1 MYPAE
6 RSRVIEVPITGTA
19 DGLQFKFPDQP
30 DLVHAIVE
38 SVETYDST
46 TQTVGE
52 SGATVVSAADAVN
65 LVVIIQD
72 KSDEKVQLVP
82 YQAFNTVLNSGEKR
96 NYRNLVINWESCKVQ
111 TVAPLAASGT
121 VALVQIDYRL
131 PSDPPPPY

>member
-1 MYPAE
+1 M
-6 RSRVIEVPITGTA
+6 
-19 DGLQFKFPDQP
+19 
-30 DLVHAIVE
+30 
-38 SVETYDST
+38 ETYDST